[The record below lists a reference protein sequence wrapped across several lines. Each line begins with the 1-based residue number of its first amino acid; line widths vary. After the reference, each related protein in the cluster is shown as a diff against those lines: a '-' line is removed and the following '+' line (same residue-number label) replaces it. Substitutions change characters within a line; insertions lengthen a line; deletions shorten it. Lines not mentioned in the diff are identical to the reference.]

1 MRITKRKL
9 RKLIQERLSAQK
21 VKLNVQEIGSKP
33 NGASLDLIESMYGDA
48 GLNAVDELVADGM
61 GALGRGGVF
70 YSRRSPGYSSNLA
83 ESAFLIETKILPIL
97 VNPYEDLDTM
107 NRVANYALTNDI
119 QGALAD
125 KMVNYENLDLDLDEM
140 QGWVQFVGK
149 DDGHFSEEAVVP
161 DNWDLDKVYK
171 FMKDLENA
179 WMKSQ
184 GEASDAEHISAPNV
198 TEREVIGLGLQYDYV
213 LPKDIKSITYQVR
226 RRNGQ
231 ASNINVEDPD
241 TVGNISKS
249 RAEDYG
255 LTLDDI
261 IAVLSSGGARE
272 RKRQKSTTRTPQ
284 IYD

>member
-1 MRITKRKL
+1 MRITRRQL
-9 RKLIQERLSAQK
+9 RKIIKE
-21 VKLNVQEIGSKP
+21 
-33 NGASLDLIESMYGDA
+33 SLLLE
-48 GLNAVDELVADGM
+48 
-61 GALGRGGVF
+61 
-70 YSRRSPGYSSNLA
+70 A
-83 ESAFLIETKILPIL
+83 EMLPIM

-125 KMVNYENLDLDLDEM
+125 EMVNYEGLDMDLDEM
-140 QGWVQFVGK
+140 NGWVQYVGE

-184 GEASDAEHISAPNV
+184 GESSAAEHTSAPNV
-198 TEREVIGLGLQYDYV
+198 KEREVIGGGLSYDYV
-213 LPKDIKSITYQVR
+213 LPKALKGITYQVLR
-226 RRNGQ
+226 RGGQ
-231 ASNINVEDPD
+231 PSNINIEDED
-241 TVGNISKS
+241 TVGNISTG

-261 IAVLSSGGARE
+261 IAVLKAGGARE
-272 RKRQKSTTRTPQ
+272 RKKQKSVRPTPQ
-284 IYD
+284 MYD